1 MLPRRCAGK
10 PGRRSVTT
18 VDPRGGWT
26 RWCPAGSRPA
36 AHRVG
41 QVPPAGLMVCV
52 ELGDMQMRPAELA
65 AIRAGDVDVAFRRW
79 ERPRVRAGTRMRT
92 AVGLVEVTSVDRV
105 PVSSLTAADARRAGA
120 ASLAALRQGLDR
132 LHPDRP
138 VYRIGL
144 RYAGV
149 DPREALREALPDA
162 AELDAIGGW
171 LDRLDRASPTG
182 PWTRATLLLIDELP
196 ATRAPDLAQ
205 RMGRDTRSFKQN
217 VRKLKERGLTESLD
231 IGYRLSA
238 RGAAVLDHEGLP
250 RLARGRLAPE
260 PGIPLPHLGAAA
272 TRALTAR
279 GVDRLEQVATLS
291 AGEVQA
297 LHGVGP
303 YALRHL
309 RAALD
314 AAGLAFRDDLEA
326 SPPAAVPDK
335 P

>member
-1 MLPRRCAGK
+1 
-10 PGRRSVTT
+10 
-18 VDPRGGWT
+18 
-26 RWCPAGSRPA
+26 
-36 AHRVG
+36 
-41 QVPPAGLMVCV
+41 
-52 ELGDMQMRPAELA
+52 MRPAELA
-65 AIRAGDVDVAFRRW
+65 SIRAGDIDVAFRRW
-79 ERPRVRAGTRMRT
+79 DRPRVKVGTRMRT

-105 PVSSLTAADARRAGA
+105 PVGSLTAADAHRAGA
-120 ASLAALRQGLDR
+120 ASLAALRHGLDR

-149 DPREALREALPDA
+149 DPRQALREAVPDA
-162 AELDAIGGW
+162 AEIDAIVAW

-205 RMGRDTRSFKQN
+205 RMGRDTPAFKQN

-238 RGAAVLDHEGLP
+238 RGAAVLDHEGHRRAVP
-250 RLARGRLAPE
+250 NRPAPA
-260 PGIPLPHLGAAA
+260 PGTPLPHLGAPA

-279 GVDRLEQVATLS
+279 GVLSLERVADLS
-291 AGEVQA
+291 EAEVRA

-303 YALRHL
+303 YALGHL
-309 RAALD
+309 RAAMD
-314 AAGLAFRDDLEA
+314 AAGLTFRDGPTRRA
-326 SPPAAVPDK
+326 
-335 P
+335 

>member
-1 MLPRRCAGK
+1 ML
-10 PGRRSVTT
+10 
-18 VDPRGGWT
+18 
-26 RWCPAGSRPA
+26 
-36 AHRVG
+36 
-41 QVPPAGLMVCV
+41 
-52 ELGDMQMRPAELA
+52 MRPAELE
-65 AIRAGDVDVAFRRW
+65 AIRAGEVDVAFRRW
-79 ERPRVRAGTRMRT
+79 ERPLVKVGTRMRT

-105 PVSSLTAADARRAGA
+105 PVSRLTAADARRAGA

-132 LHPDRP
+132 VHPERP

-149 DPREALREALPDA
+149 DPRLALREAVPGE
-162 AELDAIGGW
+162 AEIEAIGAW
-171 LDRLDRASPTG
+171 LDRLDRASASG

-205 RMGRDTRSFKQN
+205 RMGHDTVSFKQN

-238 RGAAVLDHEGLP
+238 RGAAVLDHSRPGSS
-250 RLARGRLAPE
+250 RTAPE
-260 PGIPLPHLGAAA
+260 PGIPLPHLGAPA
-272 TRALTAR
+272 TRALSAR
-279 GVDRLEQVATLS
+279 GVVRLEQVAELS
-291 AGEVQA
+291 AGEVRA

-314 AAGLAFRDDLEA
+314 AAGLAFRDDSDA
-326 SPPAAVPDK
+326 SPP
-335 P
+335 

>member
-1 MLPRRCAGK
+1 
-10 PGRRSVTT
+10 
-18 VDPRGGWT
+18 
-26 RWCPAGSRPA
+26 
-36 AHRVG
+36 
-41 QVPPAGLMVCV
+41 
-52 ELGDMQMRPAELA
+52 MRPAELA
-65 AIRAGDVDVAFRRW
+65 AIRAGEVDVAFRRW
-79 ERPRVRAGTRMRT
+79 ERPRVKVGTRMRT

-120 ASLAALRQGLDR
+120 ASLAALRHGLDR

-149 DPREALREALPDA
+149 DPRHALREAVPDA
-162 AELDAIGGW
+162 AAIDAIVAW

-205 RMGRDTRSFKQN
+205 RMGRDTPSFKQN

-231 IGYRLSA
+231 IGYQLSA
-238 RGAAVLDHEGLP
+238 RGAAVLDHEGHP
-250 RLARGRLAPE
+250 RSAQGRVPE
-260 PGIPLPHLGAAA
+260 PGIPLPHIGAAA
-272 TRALTAR
+272 TRALTSH
-279 GVDRLEQVATLS
+279 GVFRLEQVAALS
-291 AGEVQA
+291 EGEVQA

-309 RAALD
+309 RTAMD
-314 AAGLAFRDDLEA
+314 AAGLTFRDDPGP
-326 SPPAAVPDK
+326 SPATS
-335 P
+335 